1 MFSTRQREQDIRM
14 RLLSLTQDQ
23 IREVVDVIRKTNM
36 LIESYCDGKPIQ
48 DLEKLYK
55 DILDT
60 ENNAREIKRSI
71 EDEVTNLGALLT
83 NKEDFIRLINGIDK
97 ISDIA
102 EGVAFR
108 VLSLSRTKLKVNK
121 EIMQDMCVLSDN
133 VLKTVMRLREA
144 VLAITLNNETFK
156 AKVKETEEAERIV
169 DDNYRNLD
177 LAILQSEMRIPQ
189 LLLSRE
195 IVAMLED
202 IADKAEEVVE
212 NLRVLSFVIL

>member
-23 IREVVDVIRKTNM
+23 MREVVDIIRKTNL
-36 LIESYCDGKPIQ
+36 LIENFCNDKSSQ
-48 DLEKLYK
+48 ELETLYQE
-55 DILDT
+55 ILKT
-60 ENNAREIKRSI
+60 EFHAREIKRSI

-121 EIMQDMCVLSDN
+121 DIMRDMCILSDS
-133 VLKTVMRLREA
+133 VLKAVIRLREA

-156 AKVKETEEAERIV
+156 NKVKETEDAERDV
-169 DDNYRNLD
+169 DDKYRNLD

-195 IVAMLED
+195 IVSMLED

-212 NLRVLSFVIL
+212 NLRVLAFVIL

>member
-1 MFSTRQREQDIRM
+1 M

-23 IREVVDVIRKTNM
+23 MREVVDIIRKTNL
-36 LIESYCDGKPIQ
+36 LIENFCNDKSSQ
-48 DLEKLYK
+48 ELETLYQE
-55 DILDT
+55 ILKT
-60 ENNAREIKRSI
+60 EFHAREIKRSI

-121 EIMQDMCVLSDN
+121 DIMRDMCILSDS
-133 VLKTVMRLREA
+133 VLKAVIRLREA

-156 AKVKETEEAERIV
+156 NKVKETEDAERDV
-169 DDNYRNLD
+169 DDKYRNLD

-195 IVAMLED
+195 IVSMLED

-212 NLRVLSFVIL
+212 NLRVLAFVIL

>member
-23 IREVVDVIRKTNM
+23 MREVVDIIRKTNL
-36 LIESYCDGKPIQ
+36 LIENFCNDKSSQ
-48 DLEKLYK
+48 ELEMLYQE
-55 DILDT
+55 ILKT
-60 ENNAREIKRSI
+60 EFHAREIKRSI

-121 EIMQDMCVLSDN
+121 DIMRDMCILSDS
-133 VLKTVMRLREA
+133 VLKAVIRLREA

-156 AKVKETEEAERIV
+156 NKVKETEDAERDV
-169 DDNYRNLD
+169 DDKYRNLD

-195 IVAMLED
+195 IVSMLED

-212 NLRVLSFVIL
+212 NLRVLAFVIL

>member
-23 IREVVDVIRKTNM
+23 MREVVDVIRKTNL
-36 LIESYCDGKPIQ
+36 LIESFCNDKSQ
-48 DLEKLYK
+48 QELEKLYE
-55 DILDT
+55 DILNI
-60 ENNAREIKRSI
+60 ESHAREIKRSI
-71 EDEVTNLGALLT
+71 EEEVTNLGALLT

-108 VLSLSRTKLKVNK
+108 VLSLSRTKLKINK
-121 EIMQDMCVLSDN
+121 DIMRDMCVLSDS
-133 VLKTVMRLREA
+133 VLKAVTRLREA
-144 VLAITLNNETFK
+144 VLAITLNNETFRG
-156 AKVKETEEAERIV
+156 KVKETEDAERDV
-169 DDNYRNLD
+169 DEKYRNLD

-195 IVAMLED
+195 IVSMLED

-212 NLRVLSFVIL
+212 NLRVLAFVIL

>member
-23 IREVVDVIRKTNM
+23 MREVVDIIRKTNL
-36 LIESYCDGKPIQ
+36 LIENFCNDKSSQ
-48 DLEKLYK
+48 ELETLYQE
-55 DILDT
+55 ILKT
-60 ENNAREIKRSI
+60 EFHAREIKRSI

-121 EIMQDMCVLSDN
+121 DIMRDMCILSDS
-133 VLKTVMRLREA
+133 VLKAVIRLREA

-156 AKVKETEEAERIV
+156 NKVKETEDAERDV
-169 DDNYRNLD
+169 DDKYRNLD

-195 IVAMLED
+195 IVSMLED

>member
-36 LIESYCDGKPIQ
+36 LIESYYNGKSPQ
-48 DLEKLYK
+48 DLEKLYQ
-55 DILDT
+55 DILNT
-60 ENNAREIKRSI
+60 ENSAREIKRSI

-133 VLKTVMRLREA
+133 VLKTVIRLREA

-156 AKVKETEEAERIV
+156 AKVKETEDAERVV
-169 DDNYRNLD
+169 DNNYRNLD